1 MENNQW
7 DKKNDYR
14 DTQTDYRETE
24 THPQTQT
31 NDCSDTK

>member
-1 MENNQW
+1 MRQ
-7 DKKNDYR
+7 KNDYR
-14 DTQTDYRETE
+14 DTQTDHRETE

>member
-14 DTQTDYRETE
+14 DTQTDHRETE